1 MSRFI
6 VDACVA
12 VKWMVA
18 EEHSVAAL
26 RFAQSDAELL
36 VPDLFFPE
44 VGNVLWKKVVRGQ
57 LDAED
62 ARLALA
68 ALLALES
75 IESHAMRPLAQSAIE
90 LSLQLGCSVYDGVYL
105 ALAVRED
112 CPLVTADRKFFNT
125 LQNTPLAGRLLWIE
139 AFI

>member
-1 MSRFI
+1 VSRFV

-12 VKWMVA
+12 IKWVVA

-26 RFAQSDAELL
+26 RFAQNDPAMH
-36 VPDLFFPE
+36 VPELFFPE
-44 VGNVLWKKVVRGQ
+44 AGNVLWKKVVRRQ

-68 ALLALES
+68 ALLALKN
-75 IESHAMRPLAQSAIE
+75 IESHAMQSLAQHAIE
-90 LSLQLGCSVYDGVYL
+90 LGLQLGCSVYDGVYL

-112 CPLVTADRKFFNT
+112 CPLVTADRKFFNA
-125 LQNTPLAGRLLWIE
+125 L
-139 AFI
+139 